1 MTARLLSVYIAR
13 RFFTTLV
20 VILAAVGLVALLV
33 DYVDVLDQH
42 ADDAGFTAL
51 IGLRLALMR
60 VLILLDVLLPFA
72 FLFGAVIS
80 LIDLSRKSE
89 LVVARASGVSVWGFL
104 RGPFVVALV
113 FGALATALFNPL
125 AVSMKQKA
133 TNWEAQLS
141 GEAPREEGYW
151 FRQEGADGGKSIIHA
166 GSSSNDGR
174 DLFGVTAFVFDSDGR
189 FQEKVFA
196 PRAEFTSG
204 HWTMTDAQVVSAAS
218 PRRKVARY
226 ELPTRLR
233 VEELKRRFI
242 EPEAIS
248 VWSLPGFIE
257 TAKRTGLD
265 PDRFRV
271 AFHALLN
278 RPIMLLA
285 MVMIAATVSLKLT
298 RYGGTWRLILT
309 GATIGFLLYAA
320 SEIVSDL
327 GRNGIIDPVL
337 AAWLPPIVAL
347 TFGATALLYQEDG

>member
-1 MTARLLSVYIAR
+1 MTPRVLSIYVAK
-13 RFFTTLV
+13 RFFTTLA
-20 VILAAVGLVALLV
+20 VILAVVGLVALLA
-33 DYVDVLDQH
+33 DYVEALRQH
-42 ADDAGFTAL
+42 ADDEGFTAL
-51 IGLRLALMR
+51 LGLQLALMR
-60 VLILLDVLLPFA
+60 VLIVLDVLLPFA

-113 FGALATALFNPL
+113 FGVLATAFFNPL
-125 AVSMKQKA
+125 AVSMRQKA
-133 TNWEAQLS
+133 TSLEAELAR
-141 GEAPREEGYW
+141 EAPRREGYW
-151 FRQEGADGGKSIIHA
+151 FRQEDAEGRQSIFHA
-166 GSSSNDGR
+166 GSATNDGR
-174 DLFGVTAFVFDSDGR
+174 TLLGVTAFVFDPDGR
-189 FQEKVFA
+189 FRDKVVA
-196 PRAEFTSG
+196 PRAEFASDR
-204 HWTMTDAQVVSAAS
+204 WVVEDAEVVSAS
-218 PRRKVARY
+218 EPRRKVARY
-226 ELPTRLR
+226 ELPTQLR
-233 VEELKRRFI
+233 GEELKRSFI

-271 AFHALLN
+271 AFHSLLS

-285 MVMIAATVSLKLT
+285 MVMIAATVSLRLT

-327 GRNGIIDPVL
+327 GRNGIINPVL
-337 AAWLPPIVAL
+337 AAWLPPLVAL